1 MNPADLNLNRNDGL
15 LNLETTPTSN
25 GALKSKSATVLRIDT
40 EPIYTQLRANLGE
53 HFAEYKSA
61 LGAFFLGKLNR
72 NELDRTLA
80 RFLSSAPSVAS
91 LTTPLYLQSSLQ
103 STTHLHNTLLSA
115 ILANVHYRDSPPE
128 PVASWVLATD
138 TSPAAN
144 GLKPPTTSSAGDKVD
159 ERNKREVMA
168 LSVRDR
174 RRIKS
179 VKDGEKDTIATDI
192 ERYRE
197 SMEAVPSSAAGG
209 AKNAT
214 TATAS
219 SLSKTNFDLE
229 IKRRFALPLAAETC
243 EFPLRADIQ
252 SRIEPIAFEEGL
264 GGGVASGSLSAC
276 AELVET
282 AAEMYVK
289 EVLAALF
296 SVSRSNGEGMV
307 QTRRYRKQLR
317 REEQMEDHGEM
328 QRNNLGLLPVEAD
341 AVTRREPL
349 AIEDLRLAVRLDGGR
364 MRDRFLADKIL
375 GDTHMDLDVN
385 ERNTETLDLRVNGH
399 AKPER
404 EDADAMD
411 IDGGDWGWEGAGMNE
426 RSALMDVLAGALA
439 VGGS

>member
-1 MNPADLNLNRNDGL
+1 M
-15 LNLETTPTSN
+15 
-25 GALKSKSATVLRIDT
+25 
-40 EPIYTQLRANLGE
+40 
-53 HFAEYKSA
+53 A
-61 LGAFFLGKLNR
+61 LG
-72 NELDRTLA
+72 
-80 RFLSSAPSVAS
+80 
-91 LTTPLYLQSSLQ
+91 
-103 STTHLHNTLLSA
+103 
-115 ILANVHYRDSPPE
+115 
-128 PVASWVLATD
+128 
-138 TSPAAN
+138 
-144 GLKPPTTSSAGDKVD
+144 
-159 ERNKREVMA
+159 
-168 LSVRDR
+168 VRDR

-179 VKDGEKDTIATDI
+179 VKDSEKDPIATDL

-214 TATAS
+214 AAAAS

-289 EVLAALF
+289 EVLATLF

-317 REEQMEDHGEM
+317 REEQMEDRGET

-349 AIEDLRLAVRLDGGR
+349 AIEDLRLSVRLDGGR
-364 MRDRFLADKIL
+364 MRDRFLADRVL
-375 GDTHMDLDVN
+375 GDTYMDLDVN
-385 ERNTETLDLRVNGH
+385 ERNAEVVNLRINGH

-404 EDADAMD
+404 EDVDAMD
-411 IDGGDWGWEGAGMNE
+411 IDSGDWGWQGAGMGE
-426 RSALMDVLAGALA
+426 RNALMDVLAGALA